1 MEGWGGEILQ
11 AVEPL
16 RVEDVNGKLF
26 SKRHIKQSR
35 KKKVYE
41 SIILSIQPNIS
52 KIFQHTQPIV
62 NDTFST
68 LLYLHYVFGVL

>member
-1 MEGWGGEILQ
+1 MGGGGGEGGGGKILQ

-41 SIILSIQPNIS
+41 SIILSI
-52 KIFQHTQPIV
+52 
-62 NDTFST
+62 
-68 LLYLHYVFGVL
+68 